1 MGDKIASNRTASEI
15 MKNKTLLDRGL
26 PLDRMPEAEVA
37 LRLAVFILSLPGS
50 GTMASVAIDG
60 ASIRACPSES

>member
-1 MGDKIASNRTASEI
+1 MSDGSGDEIASNRTASEI
-15 MKNKTLLDRGL
+15 MKNQILLDRGL

-50 GTMASVAIDG
+50 GAPWPASQLTGPV
-60 ASIRACPSES
+60 